1 MTSPYASSPP
11 APVGDTDR
19 AAETSDAADNA
30 CPPGSAGG
38 STDPGGNEMAQDH
51 HIADPIIA
59 AGNETRDGAGALCY
73 SISDLAS
80 DFGVTT
86 RAIRFYESKNLIT
99 PERRG
104 TARLYSRRD
113 RARLQ
118 MILRGK
124 NLGFSLE
131 EIREFLDLYDADP
144 TQTLQTRH
152 LLGKV
157 DEAISE
163 LENKRA
169 DIERTL
175 GELSQIRS
183 QCLDHLARRNRDG

>member
-1 MTSPYASSPP
+1 MTSSFAGDPPSLMGDPP
-11 APVGDTDR
+11 AAIATDQAQPDPLTGATIDVAGGSDH
-19 AAETSDAADNA
+19 AA
-30 CPPGSAGG
+30 PGSAGG
-38 STDPGGNEMAQDH
+38 SDSGSEPYYAIGEL
-51 HIADPIIA
+51 
-59 AGNETRDGAGALCY
+59 AGA
-73 SISDLAS
+73 
-80 DFGVTT
+80 FGLTT
-86 RAIRFYESKNLIT
+86 RAIRFYEAKGLIT
-99 PERRG
+99 PIRKG
-104 TARLYSRRD
+104 TSRLYSRRD

-144 TQTLQTRH
+144 AQTVQTKH

-157 DEAISE
+157 DVAITE

-175 GELSQIRS
+175 SELAQIRKE
-183 QCLDHLARRNRDG
+183 CLDHLKGEEP